1 MKKQIGL
8 IAVLICL
15 AWGASAQKTRPAG
28 ILTPENSAKI
38 HEIEDTLAILG
49 FVVVNDSIEQER
61 FAACRQLITTL
72 VRALKV
78 ENSFRYPFERLRS
91 MSILA
96 PPDSSFR
103 IFTWQLFVND
113 STYRHYGAIQM
124 NNRDLKLFALR
135 DKSFEMDNPAPV
147 HEVLPPDRWYGA
159 VYYGIREFDTREG
172 KKYLLLGFDAFEFYQ
187 RRKVIEVLS
196 FDSKTGAPVF
206 GAPVFGKEHPED
218 RRLIFEYSAEASV
231 RVNWDEQYQM
241 ILFDHLIE
249 FPSPFGRGITR
260 VPDGS
265 YDGLKQ
271 EKSGWSF
278 VEHVFKDD
286 FQDTP
291 PFPSPVLDSRKEKD
305 IMGKARKKN
314 NFP

>member
-1 MKKQIGL
+1 MKKQIGI

-15 AWGASAQKTRPAG
+15 ALGASAQKTRPAG
-28 ILTPENSAKI
+28 VLTPENSTKI

-91 MSILA
+91 LSILA

-124 NNRDLKLFALR
+124 NQRELKLFALR
-135 DKSFEMDNPAPV
+135 DKSFEIDNPAPV
-147 HEVLPPDRWYGA
+147 REVLSPDRWYGA

-196 FDSKTGAPVF
+196 FDSKTGAPAF

-218 RRLIFEYSAEASV
+218 RRMIFEYSAEASV
-231 RVNWDEQYQM
+231 RVNWDEQYQL

-249 FPSPFGRGITR
+249 YPSPFGRGITR
-260 VPDGS
+260 VPDG
-265 YDGLKQ
+265 
-271 EKSGWSF
+271 
-278 VEHVFKDD
+278 
-286 FQDTP
+286 
-291 PFPSPVLDSRKEKD
+291 
-305 IMGKARKKN
+305 
-314 NFP
+314 

>member
-1 MKKQIGL
+1 MMKKQTGL
-8 IAVLICL
+8 IVILFCL
-15 AWGASAQKTRPAG
+15 SMAASAQKTKPAG
-28 ILTPENSAKI
+28 VLTPENAARI
-38 HEIEDTLAILG
+38 HEIEDTLGILG

-78 ENSFRYPFERLRS
+78 ENSFRYPFDRLRS
-91 MSILA
+91 ISIMA

-124 NNRDLKLFALR
+124 NQKELKLFALR

-147 HEVLPPDRWYGA
+147 REVLSPDRWYGS

-187 RRKVIEVLS
+187 RRKVIDVLS

-206 GAPVFGKEHPED
+206 GASVFGKDRPED

-231 RVNWDEQYQM
+231 RVNWDEQYQL

-249 FPSPFGRGITR
+249 YPSPFGRGITH

-265 YDGLKQ
+265 YDALKQ
-271 EKSGWSF
+271 EKGGWSF
-278 VEHVFKDD
+278 VEHVFRDD
-286 FQDTP
+286 FQETP
-291 PFPSPVLDSRKEKD
+291 PFPSPVLDARKEKD
-305 IMGKARKKN
+305 IMGRARGKKN
-314 NFP
+314 K